1 MAFTYNNNVR
11 RWFRDDGTQVRLGNR
26 IKNSNGDYVQ
36 LNSDGTVTKLYDKQ
50 SGKFTRGSNNKLLVN
65 RTDVNN
71 MKAQHVYQNNKWRR
85 DTVSNNHLK
94 GNDTVYKSTDGK
106 WHYYNSDKEVK
117 FKSVPTKEVQSKP
130 TKEIGF
136 WEDITNDVRKSAAN
150 KTQRLKD
157 ISEGKNVITNLIG
170 LQYETPGMAAR
181 FINKGLAVIM
191 SPVAKRLSDSW
202 KEPLSVLGSVMDVG
216 KDLDWARSLVTPEEE
231 SITPWDER
239 NKGIATEKWDFLNNV
254 GLDRRSRDNLQET
267 TNAAVAILGTKGLG
281 GAAKGTISGLR
292 SVGNIAKNVA
302 KDLGTTGIK
311 QAGRNLYSAIKTTD
325 NLKYVPYVSNAKMA
339 TNTWRKLTNIVN
351 PSRTIKDVGVR
362 RYLGNYPAAVFHG
375 IFSLD
380 PMANVYNYSP
390 TTAYLISK
398 NF

>member
-26 IKNSNGDYVQ
+26 IKNSNGDYIQ

-117 FKSVPTKEVQSKP
+117 FKPTSEEVPKN
-130 TKEIGF
+130 IGF
-136 WEDITNDVRKSAAN
+136 WEDITNDFRKSDTN
-150 KTQRLKD
+150 RTQRLQD
-157 ISEGKNVITNLIG
+157 ISEGKNLFTNLVG
-170 LQYETPGMAAR
+170 LFYEHQGIAPR
-181 FINKGLAVIM
+181 VINKGLAAIM
-191 SPVAKRLSDSW
+191 SPVAKRLPDSW
-202 KEPLSVLGSVMDVG
+202 KEPLGVLGSVMDVG
-216 KDLDWARSLVTPEEE
+216 KDLEWTRSLVTPEEE

-254 GLDRRSRDNLQET
+254 GLDRRTRDNLQET
-267 TNAAVAILGTKGLG
+267 TNAAVSIIGTKGLG

-292 SVGNIAKNVA
+292 SVGNITKNVA
-302 KDLGTTGIK
+302 KDLSTAGVK
-311 QAGRNLYSAIKTTD
+311 QAGKNLYSAIKTTD
-325 NLKYVPYVSNAKMA
+325 NLKYIPYVSNAKMA
-339 TNTWRKLTNIVN
+339 TNTWRNLTNIFHPVK
-351 PSRTIKDVGVR
+351 TINEIGVR
-362 RYLGNYPAAVFHG
+362 RYLGNYPAAAFHG
-375 IFSLD
+375 TFSLD
-380 PMANVYNYSP
+380 PMANVYNYAPS
-390 TTAYLISK
+390 TAYLISK